1 MVGITRQ
8 GFKATI
14 INMLKNLQEKVST
27 IKTQDIRKKKKKHK
41 ENSKEPSENYGT
53 EIQYLWKRD

>member
-27 IKTQDIRKKKKKHK
+27 IKTQDIRKKKKKTQRK
-41 ENSKEPSENYGT
+41 
-53 EIQYLWKRD
+53 L